1 MEYSRYMTIIE
12 NAYKKYKED
21 RKLEKYQRKHK
32 NINLKAMNLL
42 MQYSSQSV
50 TDTYEV
56 TTGNRPKASS
66 MTFDGPGALGNDA
79 NPERS
84 DSSVYILNADKI
96 ESSRADNG

>member
-50 TDTYEV
+50 TDS
-56 TTGNRPKASS
+56 K
-66 MTFDGPGALGNDA
+66 
-79 NPERS
+79 
-84 DSSVYILNADKI
+84 
-96 ESSRADNG
+96 

>member
-1 MEYSRYMTIIE
+1 MIVFP
-12 NAYKKYKED
+12 KY
-21 RKLEKYQRKHK
+21 YTHK
-32 NINLKAMNLL
+32 SDLKCNYAILITL
-42 MQYSSQSV
+42 IKSHTYPLA
-50 TDTYEV
+50 YEV